1 MQKPESTVAVVGI
14 VVNTQFHFITL
25 HVRTL
30 AGRPTIAQATLPPS
44 DNKHCLQVDLAF
56 TLHLLK
62 HKRSVK
68 CGAVPKAWHGLA
80 NSF

>member
-1 MQKPESTVAVVGI
+1 MEKPESTVPVVGI

-25 HVRTL
+25 HV
-30 AGRPTIAQATLPPS
+30 RPTIAQATLPPS

-68 CGAVPKAWHGLA
+68 CGAVPEAWHGLA